1 LTKSFIG
8 YVRVSTKQQ
17 ISGNS
22 LSYQKEAIETY
33 CKINNIAL
41 VKIYSDEGISAYKE
55 RPSFKACINQIR
67 NNSTING
74 VVVNELSRFGRS
86 TVELISLITE
96 IDQLGKQFVSIKNAR
111 LC

>member
-1 LTKSFIG
+1 MTKSFIG

-22 LSYQKEAIETY
+22 LSYQKEAIEAY
-33 CKINNIAL
+33 CKISNIAL

-96 IDQLGKQFVSIKNAR
+96 IDQLAKH
-111 LC
+111 